1 MDIGIY
7 ENNTFECRNDIVEF
21 GGVGLQELPA
31 CRNIEEE
38 IAYKEV
44 ASYGASARLLSC
56 NLTSC
61 KRQLGTD
68 ILRFKTSLE
77 LHLRNGSDRRKSL
90 ATEAHGG

>member
-38 IAYKEV
+38 IAYTEA
-44 ASYGASARLLSC
+44 ASYGA
-56 NLTSC
+56 
-61 KRQLGTD
+61 
-68 ILRFKTSLE
+68 
-77 LHLRNGSDRRKSL
+77 
-90 ATEAHGG
+90 